1 MNASRAPF
9 LRCCKVLSNHDLHQD
24 AKAAADPGSE
34 GPQSKRSLT
43 TFHRDGL
50 LIGCY
55 ERQPSAPAS
64 LNPVT
69 VRTFLVYPFPLRTFF
84 IYSAH
89 TRSSH
94 VFLTQVTRCSICQPH
109 HASGYF
115 SRGIEPLWLFSCYQ
129 RDPKVS
135 P

>member
-1 MNASRAPF
+1 MKASRASL
-9 LRCCKVLSNHDLHQD
+9 LRCCKELSNHDLHQD

-43 TFHRDGL
+43 TIHRCGL

-55 ERQPSAPAS
+55 QRRPSAPAS

-69 VRTFLVYPFPLRTFF
+69 VRTFLVYSFPLRTFF

-89 TRSSH
+89 TRSSQL
-94 VFLTQVTRCSICQPH
+94 FLTQVIRCSIYQPH
-109 HASGYF
+109 HASGNF
-115 SRGIEPLWLFSCYQ
+115 SRGIEPLWLFSCYR

-135 P
+135 L